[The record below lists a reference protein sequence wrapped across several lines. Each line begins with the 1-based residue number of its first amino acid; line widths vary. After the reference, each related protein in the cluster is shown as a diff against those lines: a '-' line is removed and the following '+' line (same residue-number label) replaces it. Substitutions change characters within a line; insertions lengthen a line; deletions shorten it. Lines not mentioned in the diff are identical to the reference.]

1 MNLEQNKV
9 YIKTSNYWAI
19 HDFALFGNRSRIY
32 GTKLKALYH
41 LVQAKGEAL
50 DWGSSHKYEGLKYWI
65 MVMENLLVLLE
76 LDSKATHFTPV
87 NYIYYACKHLVVGL
101 NRKLEK

>member
-50 DWGSSHKYEGLKYWI
+50 DWGSSHKYKGVKVLDYGNGESIGFIRTGFKSNSFYPCKLY
-65 MVMENLLVLLE
+65 LLCLQALGGGV
-76 LDSKATHFTPV
+76 K
-87 NYIYYACKHLVVGL
+87 
-101 NRKLEK
+101 